1 MHSSGSSDFPS
12 MMWPGVEGVCVC
24 GGLRERRSWSTGTK
38 LREFEYPFIIFQGIF
53 DKSVIF

>member
-24 GGLRERRSWSTGTK
+24 VEDLEREGHG
-38 LREFEYPFIIFQGIF
+38 PQGQ
-53 DKSVIF
+53 S